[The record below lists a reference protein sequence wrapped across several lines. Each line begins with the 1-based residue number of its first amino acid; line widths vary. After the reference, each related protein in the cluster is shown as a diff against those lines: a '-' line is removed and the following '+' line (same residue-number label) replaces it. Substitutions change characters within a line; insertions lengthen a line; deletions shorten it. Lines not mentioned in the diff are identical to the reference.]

1 MLPTRRERKK
11 EKNRNDII
19 ECAVSL
25 FKEKGFAETT
35 IDEILDKANISRG
48 TLYNYFPDKESI
60 LVGYFQNKIARASQE
75 LSADMQTADQN
86 IREQLDILIDFMQ
99 QIFTDDLDLAEIYF
113 RYRLQSFGNP
123 FESSQR
129 SGMENLVTGIIQA
142 GQTSGE
148 IRSDL
153 PAAMIARNFQFIST
167 SFLIFGT
174 QDNQSGREGLYK
186 EQIIKLFLHGAGIK

>member
-11 EKNRNDII
+11 EKNRNNII
-19 ECAVSL
+19 GDAVSL
-25 FKEKGFAETT
+25 FKEKGFTETT

-60 LVGYFQNKIARASQE
+60 LVGYFQIKIARASQE
-75 LSADMQTADQN
+75 LSTDMQTADQN

-99 QIFTDDLDLAEIYF
+99 QILADDLDLAEIYF

-142 GQTSGE
+142 GQTSGD

-153 PAAMIARNFQFIST
+153 PTAIIARNFQFIST
-167 SFLIFGT
+167 SFLIFDAQG
-174 QDNQSGREGLYK
+174 NQPGWEELN
-186 EQIIKLFLHGAGIK
+186 